1 MNTWTFQTARESD
14 WTQIAQLLRDSDLPL
29 DGAEM
34 HIDGFLL
41 AYDGQTLAGCAA
53 LERYGDSALLRSVA
67 TDTRFRGRGLGQA
80 LVRRIL
86 DMAHSEG
93 IKTVILLTATAD
105 KFFPRFGFRVI
116 AREEAPEAVKVSA
129 EFQGACPES
138 AITMRLR
145 LA

>member
-1 MNTWTFQTARESD
+1 MNTWTFQTAKEDD
-14 WTQIAQLLRDSDLPL
+14 WTRIAQLLRDSDLPL
-29 DGAEM
+29 DEAEM

-41 AYDGQTLAGCAA
+41 AYNGQTLAGCAA

-86 DMAHSEG
+86 DIARSEG
-93 IKTVILLTATAD
+93 IKTVILLTTTAD
-105 KFFPRFGFRVI
+105 KFFPRFGFSVI
-116 AREEAPEAVKVSA
+116 PREDAPEAVKGSA
-129 EFQGACPES
+129 EFQGACPDS
-138 AITMRLR
+138 AITMQLR